1 MNINDRPCIY
11 PMDPEANGGLSDT
24 ILGCT
29 FRVSNYLGVGFLE
42 KVCEPVLVQGL
53 KMARLPCEE

>member
-1 MNINDRPCIY
+1 
-11 PMDPEANGGLSDT
+11 MDPEANGGLSET

-42 KVCEPVLVQGL
+42 KVCERALVQGL
-53 KMARLPCEE
+53 KMARLPCEQ